1 MMGMAEPAALAGFA
15 GLLADQT
22 RASMC
27 LALLDGRSWT
37 AGQLAKHAGVAPSTA
52 SAHLTLLVAGGILAD
67 EHRGRHRYMKLASA
81 GIAGLIEDLVAHIDI
96 AAPREAMTRGR
107 TCYDHLAGQLGVA
120 ITDAMLKQ
128 GLIKDSGFA
137 LTKPGLDWLSTH
149 GIDVGA
155 LQAQRRT
162 LARPCLDWTERRF
175 HLAGAAGAALCKHAM
190 DQKWVDKAKSGRAV
204 KVTKKGVDALSDLL
218 SLRTG

>member
-1 MMGMAEPAALAGFA
+1 MAEPAALAGFA

-120 ITDAMLKQ
+120 ITDAMLRQ

-137 LTKPGLDWLSTH
+137 LTKPGIDWLATH
-149 GIDVGA
+149 GIDVAA

-162 LARPCLDWTERRF
+162 VARPCLDWTERRF
-175 HLAGAAGAALCKHAM
+175 HLAGAAGAAICRHAM
-190 DQKWVDKAKSGRAV
+190 DQKWVEKAKQGRAV